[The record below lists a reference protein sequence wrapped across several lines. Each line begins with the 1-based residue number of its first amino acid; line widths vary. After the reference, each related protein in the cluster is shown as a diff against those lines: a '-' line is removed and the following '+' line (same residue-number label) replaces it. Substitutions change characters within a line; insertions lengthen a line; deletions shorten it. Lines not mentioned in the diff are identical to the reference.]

1 MDGWC
6 GAQCCL
12 WYHTIC
18 QPPALCSSCTWRVCA
33 FVSGLPYALP
43 LPAGQGNIYQ
53 SIFLDD
59 QQSQHW
65 TVGEIDSD
73 SVLKRRVTRQ
83 VGPGLRVGLED
94 TYSAAWCCNDYW

>member
-1 MDGWC
+1 MVLGVVW
-6 GAQCCL
+6 GTVL
-12 WYHTIC
+12 SVVPHHL
-18 QPPALCSSCTWRVCA
+18 PAARPVQQLYVACVHA
-33 FVSGLPYALP
+33 FVNGLPSALP

-83 VGPGLRVGLED
+83 VGCVW
-94 TYSAAWCCNDYW
+94 AACGPDRYIQCWVVL